1 MQVQVHI
8 TAGKQIKDTLAARL
22 RDLKLGISG
31 VFLAE
36 AQAYRSQAQ
45 ARAPADTGKLR
56 AGIRVTRPTYRQS
69 STDRR
74 FGTIRAG
81 VRTTAPYSRLV
92 EFGTIRKT
100 MEDLGPL
107 RSAADLMAEEESGGL
122 RSKSRLWRNQQ
133 RRISRARRGA
143 RKLPPITH
151 GSGLAAWAERKGI
164 NRWALQRAIGGR
176 MKGRGGG
183 SKGKAFWY
191 PVALSEPARI
201 NPIMLAMARRVFA

>member
-22 RDLKLGISG
+22 RDLKLGIAG

-36 AQAYRSQAQ
+36 AQAYHSQAQ
-45 ARAPADTGKLR
+45 ARAPSDTGKLR

-69 STDRR
+69 RTDRR

-92 EFGTIRKT
+92 EFGTIRTSVSTAARTVMTSTGQSKT
-100 MEDLGPL
+100 I
-107 RSAADLMAEEESGGL
+107 RSRKASG
-122 RSKSRLWRNQQ
+122 
-133 RRISRARRGA
+133 ARR
-143 RKLPPITH
+143 LPPIVH
-151 GSGLAAWAERKGI
+151 GSGLAAWAERKGF
-164 NRWALQRAIGGR
+164 NRWAVQKAIGGASSR
-176 MKGRGGG
+176 HRGG